1 VASLKG
7 RDLLT
12 LGDLGPDEIYLILS
26 KAMEFK
32 RLQRMGVSHRY
43 LEGKA
48 VAMIFEKPSTRTRV
62 SFEVALAHL
71 GAHPIFLSA
80 EDMQLGRG
88 ESIEDTGRVLSR
100 YVDAIIIRTF
110 AQGDV
115 EKLAKDAD
123 VPVINALTDDFHPCQ
138 VLGDF
143 MTILEKKDRLAGLKL
158 AYVGDGNNV
167 AHSLLM
173 GSVKVGLNIFI
184 ASPKGYKPKKWIVDM
199 ALRNLRG
206 LKPKV
211 EMVNDPIKAVR
222 NADIVY
228 TDVWVSM
235 GQEAERDKRLSA
247 FQSYQVNKELLA
259 YAKPDAI
266 VMHCLPAHRGEEIT
280 AEVMDDPRCVVFD
293 QAENRLHVQ
302 KALLISLIG

>member
-1 VASLKG
+1 MASLKG

-32 RLQRMGVSHRY
+32 RLQRMGISHRY

-110 AQGDV
+110 AQRDV

-184 ASPKGYKPKKWIVDM
+184 ASPKGYEPKKWIVDM

-235 GQEAERDKRLSA
+235 GQEAERDERLSA

-280 AEVMDDPRCVVFD
+280 AKVMDDPRCVVFD

>member
-1 VASLKG
+1 MASLRG
-7 RDLLT
+7 RDILT
-12 LGDLGPDEIYLILS
+12 LGDLSPDEIYLILS

-62 SFEVALAHL
+62 SFEVGLAHL

-80 EDMQLGRG
+80 GDMQLGRG

-115 EKLAKDAD
+115 EKLAKAAD

-138 VLGDF
+138 ALGDF

-184 ASPKGYKPKKWIVDM
+184 ASPKGYEPKKWIIDM
-199 ALRNLRG
+199 ALKNLRG
-206 LKPKV
+206 LKPKAEV
-211 EMVNDPIKAVR
+211 VNDPIKAVR

-235 GQEAERDKRLSA
+235 GQEAERDERISA
-247 FQSYQVNKELLA
+247 FQPYQVNKELLA

-293 QAENRLHVQ
+293 QAENRLHIQ